1 MNENNPIS
9 LSQETVE
16 NLRLKS
22 AELRLK
28 IIDSIYNAHSGH
40 PGGSLSIAEILT
52 YLYYFRMNVDASDP
66 SNPERDRFVLS
77 KGHCAPALYATL
89 AMKGFFPEDELSYL
103 RKTGHMLQGHPDR
116 KHIPGIDM
124 SSGSLGQGISA
135 ACGMAGISR
144 ASGLDYNV
152 YVVLGDGELQ
162 EGQVWEAAM
171 FAADKKLSKLC
182 AFVDYN
188 NLQITGS
195 ISEVMDLG
203 DIESKF
209 KAFGW
214 NTIVVDGHDFYALDA
229 AWLKYIVSEKPTV
242 IICNT
247 VKGKGVSFMEN
258 NFYWHGNPPSTE
270 EYNQAVIELEAE
282 IERLKHGGNQ

>member
-1 MNENNPIS
+1 MDKSTLTAIS
-9 LSQETVE
+9 PEVVAELK
-16 NLRLKS
+16 LRS

-28 IIDSIYNAHSGH
+28 IVDSIYKAHSGH
-40 PGGSLSIAEILT
+40 PGGSLSIAEILI
-52 YLYYFRMNVDASDP
+52 YLYFFRMNIDP
-66 SNPERDRFVLS
+66 SEPLKPDRDRFVLS

-124 SSGSLGQGISA
+124 STGSLGQGISA
-135 ACGMAGISR
+135 ACGMAKISGIC
-144 ASGLDYNV
+144 DPNYNV

-171 FAADKKLSKLC
+171 FAADKKLDKLC
-182 AFVDYN
+182 AFIDYN
-188 NLQITGS
+188 NLQITGY

-209 KAFGW
+209 RAFGW
-214 NTIVVDGHDFYALDA
+214 NVISIDGHNFYAIDDA
-229 AWLKYIVSEKPTV
+229 WKKYTTSNRPTV
-242 IICNT
+242 IICHT
-247 VKGKGVSFMEN
+247 IKGKGVSFMEN
-258 NFYWHGNPPSTE
+258 NFYWHGNPPSVE
-270 EYNQAVIELEAE
+270 EYNQAVMELEME
-282 IERLKHGGNQ
+282 INKLKYGGDQ

>member
-1 MNENNPIS
+1 MNKSNPIS
-9 LSQETVE
+9 ISQETVSS
-16 NLRLKS
+16 LILKS

-28 IIDSIYNAHSGH
+28 IIDSIYRAHSGH

-52 YLYYFRMNVDASDP
+52 YLYHFRMNVDALNP
-66 SNPERDRFVLS
+66 SMPERDRFVLS

-89 AMKGFFPEDELSYL
+89 AMKGFFPEEELSYL
-103 RKTGHMLQGHPDR
+103 RKIGHMLQGHPDI

-135 ACGMAGISR
+135 ACGMAKISS
-144 ASGLDYNV
+144 ASGLNYNV
-152 YVVLGDGELQ
+152 YVIMGDGELQ

-171 FAADKKLSKLC
+171 FAADKKLDKLC
-182 AFVDYN
+182 AFIDYN

-214 NTIVVDGHDFYALDA
+214 NTVVADGHDFYSLDS
-229 AWLKYIVSEKPTV
+229 AWLKYIIADRPTAV
-242 IICNT
+242 ICNT
-247 VKGKGVSFMEN
+247 VKGKGVSFMED

-270 EYNQAVIELEAE
+270 EYIQAVKELEAE
-282 IERLKHGGNQ
+282 IIRLKHGGNM